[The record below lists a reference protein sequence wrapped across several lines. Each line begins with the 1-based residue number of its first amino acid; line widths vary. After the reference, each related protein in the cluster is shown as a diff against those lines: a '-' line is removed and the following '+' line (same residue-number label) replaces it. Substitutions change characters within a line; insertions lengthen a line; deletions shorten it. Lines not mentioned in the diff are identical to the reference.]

1 MSANTDS
8 DDPDVHDIISC
19 GVLFFMKNGRAE
31 VHFLRKE
38 KFEGANSPLTETV
51 RF

>member
-19 GVLFFMKNGRAE
+19 GALFHEKRKSRSS
-31 VHFLRKE
+31 FLRKE
-38 KFEGANSPLTETV
+38 KFWGATSTES
-51 RF
+51 